1 MRQNTLKFNLLKAN
15 GTAVANPVGITVKE
29 RPNDRTLSGMLEPLS
44 VVGSQRQIFGV
55 DEQIPS
61 QMPNDYAAG
70 DAGEAK
76 TNTSF
81 YRPGVR
87 RSRRAPVGQLPW
99 RVCGRG
105 RLREGPMKKL
115 LLVVAALCG
124 LVSTAASKD
133 DPRFLWPKNSQFSC
147 RGVLVQDGDT
157 YRLKADANMLAW
169 CDADI
174 ADNNEGRVLAVCKLG
189 DRCEIKGVIMGHGA
203 FGWVRITS
211 VKKLD
216 GSK

>member
-1 MRQNTLKFNLLKAN
+1 
-15 GTAVANPVGITVKE
+15 
-29 RPNDRTLSGMLEPLS
+29 
-44 VVGSQRQIFGV
+44 
-55 DEQIPS
+55 
-61 QMPNDYAAG
+61 
-70 DAGEAK
+70 
-76 TNTSF
+76 
-81 YRPGVR
+81 
-87 RSRRAPVGQLPW
+87 
-99 RVCGRG
+99 
-105 RLREGPMKKL
+105 MKKL

-203 FGWVRITS
+203 PSWTEGGVCTRILS
-211 VKKLD
+211 IHRYGFSFPD
-216 GSK
+216 GEAELRPDEDRGYA